1 MPDDTAT
8 RPWRRGQVT
17 HTYAIMEVSQETF
30 DEIRAK
36 LLEAGYDDQI
46 HPTRYLAIELLD
58 MHGIALQATGDH
70 RT

>member
-30 DEIRAK
+30 DEIRAN
-36 LLEAGYDDQI
+36 LLEAVYDDQI
-46 HPTRYLAIELLD
+46 NPTRYLAI
-58 MHGIALQATGDH
+58 
-70 RT
+70 